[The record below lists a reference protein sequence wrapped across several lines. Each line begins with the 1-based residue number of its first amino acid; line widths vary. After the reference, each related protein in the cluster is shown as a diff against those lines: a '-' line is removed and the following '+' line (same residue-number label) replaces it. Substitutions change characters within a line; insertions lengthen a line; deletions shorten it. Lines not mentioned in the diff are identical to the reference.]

1 VRWILSGQDKDL
13 MLPEFLIPES
23 TIREAGAGL
32 DVSLGNHQG
41 GVLMLTLGITRT
53 IEQESLEISVWGSAD
68 GTEWGAEPLISFP
81 QKFYC
86 GTYQNVLDLTG
97 HPDVKHLRAK
107 WRVNRWG
114 KGESK
119 PLFEFYLF
127 VKELQHETLAMGA

>member
-1 VRWILSGQDKDL
+1 
-13 MLPEFLIPES
+13 LIPET

-32 DVSLGNHQG
+32 DVSLGDNQG

-53 IEQESLEISVWGSAD
+53 IEQESLEISIWGSAD
-68 GTEWGAEPLISFP
+68 GTEWETEPLLSFP

-86 GTYQNVLDLTG
+86 GTYQSILDLT
-97 HPDVKHLRAK
+97 DRTEIKYLRAK

-127 VKELQHETLAMGA
+127 VKELQHEAMAVGA